1 MSSMTVTA
9 IIFLVIGP
17 LPWYFLLV
25 IASRELQ
32 WKVLDKDR
40 AIIRLCQAVFSGYI
54 IEIVGLIATVCYNL
68 HISIAGTICWS
79 IVGLLGITLSHVAIF
94 CNVRIDQLLKKTVC
108 SYDKLRGF
116 PLETSSR

>member
-9 IIFLVIGP
+9 IILLIIGP

-25 IASRELQ
+25 IASRELRL
-32 WKVLDKDR
+32 KALDKNR

-94 CNVRIDQLLKKTVC
+94 CNVHIDQLLKKTVC

-116 PLETSSR
+116 PSEISSR

>member
-25 IASRELQ
+25 IASRELR

-40 AIIRLCQAVFSGYI
+40 AIIRLCQVVFSGYI
-54 IEIVGLIATVCYNL
+54 LQ
-68 HISIAGTICWS
+68 ISIAGTICWS
-79 IVGLLGITLSHVAIF
+79 IVGRLGFTLSHVAIF
-94 CNVRIDQLLKKTVC
+94 CTVRIDPLLKKTVC

-116 PLETSSR
+116 PSEISSR